1 MDIYDRKPYL
11 ITIVVLVLLVLGLGG
26 FLVYDKFIV
35 DKTAQD
41 KETMID
47 DVSLDLNVLYQ
58 IGDTLD
64 RFDIA
69 FNKTNSTYFE
79 YLYKNKKLD
88 AKNFD
93 SGAALYAS
101 IRKDLIISNTNQK
114 VLGGKVKNNMKK
126 MFGTAVTYN
135 ANSINAGETFKI
147 SYDAATNAYTYTI
160 PLTANDRIP
169 EYISQTTKT
178 RVEKEKIVVTRKIF
192 YVTYNGN
199 KATIYKSSNKQ
210 RLGEVTLRNDE
221 VSPDEVVAKFG
232 SRMNTY
238 DYTFIENKST
248 DYTFSKIE
256 KIR

>member
-11 ITIVVLVLLVLGLGG
+11 ITIIILGLLVLGLGG

-35 DKTAQD
+35 DKTDQD
-41 KETMID
+41 KETVID
-47 DVSLDLNVLYQ
+47 DVSLDLNALYQ
-58 IGDTLD
+58 VGDTLD

-79 YLYKNKKLD
+79 YLYKNKKLE

-101 IRKDLIISNTNQK
+101 IRKDLVISNTNQK
-114 VLGGKVKNNMKK
+114 ILGGKVKNNMKK
-126 MFGTAVTYN
+126 MFGTLVTYN
-135 ANSINAGETFKI
+135 ATSINAGETFKI
-147 SYDAATNAYTYTI
+147 NYDSATNAYTYTI

-169 EYISQTTKT
+169 EYISKTTKT

-192 YVTYNGN
+192 YVTYSGN

-221 VSPDEVVAKFG
+221 VNPDEVVGKFG

-238 DYTFIENKST
+238 DYTFIENKAD
-248 DYTFSKIE
+248 DYTFYRID